1 MVRWPPRNFGA
12 VLRRAGAVAAAALL
26 IVGPALSPSDWHDLS
41 SALAASGGN
50 GKGNNGNGKGNGG
63 PTGAHEDQGSAAKAN
78 KDKKDKS
85 TGDNAADEGDDADQA
100 PASADQAGDADTLA
114 SPATTKRAGRVPA
127 SAVPGRSGHDFVAGE
142 IVVANM
148 ADQTKLAAGRLGFVL
163 LDERRLPALKLTL
176 ARLRVPRAMTE
187 PAARRLLASRFPGI
201 SVDVNA
207 LYRPQGTL
215 VLPAPDYPAKLIGW
229 GPVPG
234 ACGRGLRLGLLDTA
248 VDTALPG
255 LGGADIIQRS
265 FLTAQSIAASPEH
278 GSAIAWILVGQRV
291 GRTGGLL
298 PGAELAVAGV
308 FAADPEGVPTA
319 DVVAL
324 VSGLD
329 WLAGRRT
336 PVINMSFAGEPNTV
350 VALALRRA
358 IAGHA
363 VVVAAA
369 GNGGPTAAPAFP
381 AAEAGVIAVT
391 AVDSHAQPYAE
402 ANHGSYVAFAAPG
415 VSVWTP
421 GSTPAY
427 RSGTSF
433 ATPFVAAAAARL
445 ADGAQP
451 DLIRITR
458 ALARTARDLGLP
470 GKDPVF
476 GWGLLQAASPCSTL
490 SAGASDRS

>member
-1 MVRWPPRNFGA
+1 M
-12 VLRRAGAVAAAALL
+12 
-26 IVGPALSPSDWHDLS
+26 
-41 SALAASGGN
+41 
-50 GKGNNGNGKGNGG
+50 
-63 PTGAHEDQGSAAKAN
+63 
-78 KDKKDKS
+78 
-85 TGDNAADEGDDADQA
+85 
-100 PASADQAGDADTLA
+100 
-114 SPATTKRAGRVPA
+114 
-127 SAVPGRSGHDFVAGE
+127 
-142 IVVANM
+142 
-148 ADQTKLAAGRLGFVL
+148 
-163 LDERRLPALKLTL
+163 
-176 ARLRVPRAMTE
+176 
-187 PAARRLLASRFPGI
+187 
-201 SVDVNA
+201 
-207 LYRPQGTL
+207 
-215 VLPAPDYPAKLIGW
+215 
-229 GPVPG
+229 
-234 ACGRGLRLGLLDTA
+234 
-248 VDTALPG
+248 
-255 LGGADIIQRS
+255 
-265 FLTAQSIAASPEH
+265 
-278 GSAIAWILVGQRV
+278 
-291 GRTGGLL
+291 
-298 PGAELAVAGV
+298 AGV